1 MTTQISQLY
10 KSRQNLLNLLQ
21 RRGFDTKGYENYS
34 YSELRMM
41 NANKQLDMLV
51 TNPKTNKKLYV
62 KYHLATKIR
71 PPYVYDYVDDLYNVE
86 DILEASDDLII
97 IIKDKVNDTAIKL
110 MKKLYIKDNV
120 FCTIM
125 TLKQLQFNILEHT
138 LVPPHKILNDDE
150 VKIVKDT
157 YNITQDSQFPEI
169 SRFDPVAQA
178 IGMRPGQVCEIT
190 RGSKTAIITKYYRLC
205 Y

>member
-138 LVPPHKILNDDE
+138 LVPPHKILNDEE
-150 VKIVKDT
+150 VKIVKDK

>member
-51 TNPKTNKKLYV
+51 TNPKTDKKLYV

-138 LVPPHKILNDDE
+138 LVPPHNILNDDE

>member
-51 TNPKTNKKLYV
+51 TNPKTDKKLYV

>member
-51 TNPKTNKKLYV
+51 TNPKTDKKLYV

-71 PPYVYDYVDDLYNVE
+71 PPYVYDYVDDL
-86 DILEASDDLII
+86 
-97 IIKDKVNDTAIKL
+97 
-110 MKKLYIKDNV
+110 
-120 FCTIM
+120 
-125 TLKQLQFNILEHT
+125 
-138 LVPPHKILNDDE
+138 
-150 VKIVKDT
+150 
-157 YNITQDSQFPEI
+157 
-169 SRFDPVAQA
+169 
-178 IGMRPGQVCEIT
+178 
-190 RGSKTAIITKYYRLC
+190 
-205 Y
+205 